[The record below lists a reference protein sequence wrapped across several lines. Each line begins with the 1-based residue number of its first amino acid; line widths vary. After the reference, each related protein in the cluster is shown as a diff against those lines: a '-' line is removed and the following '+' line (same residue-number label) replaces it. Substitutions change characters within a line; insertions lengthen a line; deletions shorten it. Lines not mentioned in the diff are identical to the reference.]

1 MGILDPIKKSYLKEY
16 IYIYIYISVYLYILR
31 RFRKL
36 VIAFF
41 PDKNTP
47 KLINQ

>member
-1 MGILDPIKKSYLKEY
+1 MGILDPIKKSYLKE
-16 IYIYIYISVYLYILR
+16 YIYIYISVYLYILR